1 MLKRRSSMIFAGGL
15 LVLVD
20 VSDSGCGDYL
30 SDIANKSAARQART
44 QHTHTHTRTRAHTN
58 THEGLIQ
65 GMLWSTLASESRGV
79 RAGSES
85 LPSHTVQRGGGG
97 RGCVATRSSWSRAGA
112 GRCWIFCLRVGWGGG
127 GEAAVGRVPHHLA
140 TLLESQGGIAAQQ
153 GRYLACSTSPSGER
167 KTKLATSE
175 TFFTKKNN
183 NVLIDIIVFTY
194 KSNTAYIDVET
205 GIFTTA

>member
-1 MLKRRSSMIFAGGL
+1 MIFAGGL

-140 TLLESQGGIAAQQ
+140 NGIPCWDPLREPGGHCRSAGAVSSLLHISF
-153 GRYLACSTSPSGER
+153 RGEEN
-167 KTKLATSE
+167 KTRNLRN
-175 TFFTKKNN
+175 F
-183 NVLIDIIVFTY
+183 LH
-194 KSNTAYIDVET
+194 
-205 GIFTTA
+205 